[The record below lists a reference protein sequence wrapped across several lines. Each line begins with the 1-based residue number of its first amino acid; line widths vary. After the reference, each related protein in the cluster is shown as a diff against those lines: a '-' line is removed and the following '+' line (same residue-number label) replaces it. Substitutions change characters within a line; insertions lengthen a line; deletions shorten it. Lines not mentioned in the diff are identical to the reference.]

1 MGFRGA
7 SCGINDDRRYAFPLK
22 YYELRNSVIIPGSQ
36 NLSYTMINFEDFSVR
51 QRDVLP
57 VPKGHTLKWI
67 GLTDQG
73 VRFRRLVARAF
84 SLPLLQAPAMYDSTG
99 RVHVL
104 TKFRIPHHA
113 SWARVMDTNLLER
126 RVGKDESY
134 WPVGIT
140 ESILMCL
147 ILKVRPINISC
158 CGRS

>member
-1 MGFRGA
+1 
-7 SCGINDDRRYAFPLK
+7 
-22 YYELRNSVIIPGSQ
+22 
-36 NLSYTMINFEDFSVR
+36 MINFDDFSVR

-57 VPKGHTLKWI
+57 VPKGHILKWI

-73 VRFRRLVARAF
+73 VRFRQFGMDVFLII
-84 SLPLLQAPAMYDSTG
+84 PLQAPAMYDSTG

-140 ESILMCL
+140 ESTLMCL
-147 ILKVRPINISC
+147 ILKVRSINTLR
-158 CGRS
+158 CGCS